1 MAKLQSLFSVLVRK
15 RYDWRLEKIK
25 QFHTAQ
31 DAHDF
36 ILSLEFKDPK
46 AHKFVLLDCDAE
58 IAKAI
63 IVKHINNIYLGRRN
77 FHFLFTNLVEYLV

>member
-1 MAKLQSLFSVLVRK
+1 MRK

-31 DAHDF
+31 EAHDY
-36 ILSLEFKDPK
+36 ILSLELKDPK

-58 IAKAI
+58 TAKVI

-77 FHFLFTNLVEYLV
+77 FHFLFTNLVGYFRLID